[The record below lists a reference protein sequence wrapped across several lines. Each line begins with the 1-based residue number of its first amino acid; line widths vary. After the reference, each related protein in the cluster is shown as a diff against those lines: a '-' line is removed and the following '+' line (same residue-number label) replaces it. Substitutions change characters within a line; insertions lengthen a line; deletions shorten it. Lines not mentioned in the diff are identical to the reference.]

1 MCYDPAREELETEH
15 NARFDY
21 IAELREEHRDHVA
34 EAGGDDTPEGYIA
47 DPEAAR
53 DFILGGNATFTVVS
67 TKTGTRYTYRVRVA
81 KDNPRTFFVSS
92 LVGSNNEDDYA
103 YVGFFK
109 SIPGEGS
116 RGVHTFM
123 AKARDKDRGLVMIAG
138 KKGNADDVRFR
149 ALDWLLQSLILGRMP
164 RTVEFWHEGRC
175 ARCNRKL
182 TDPESI
188 ARGFGP
194 ECAGKV

>member
-1 MCYDPAREELETEH
+1 MCMQCVQDGDHGQPCPVHEAMIDEAAGDGYIYDPVQARE
-15 NARFDY
+15 
-21 IAELREEHRDHVA
+21 
-34 EAGGDDTPEGYIA
+34 
-47 DPEAAR
+47 
-53 DFILGGNATFTVVS
+53 FILGGNATFTIVS
-67 TKTGTRYTYRVRVA
+67 TKTRARYTYRVRVA
-81 KDNPRTFFVSS
+81 KDNPRMFFVST
-92 LVGSNNEDDYA
+92 LVGPNNDDDYA

-109 SIPGEGS
+109 SILGEGS

-123 AKARDKDRGLVMIAG
+123 AKARDTDRGAVMIAG
-138 KKGNADDVRFR
+138 KKGNPDDVRFK
-149 ALDWLLQSLILGRMP
+149 ALDWLLQSLIVERMP

-175 ARCNRKL
+175 ARCNRRL